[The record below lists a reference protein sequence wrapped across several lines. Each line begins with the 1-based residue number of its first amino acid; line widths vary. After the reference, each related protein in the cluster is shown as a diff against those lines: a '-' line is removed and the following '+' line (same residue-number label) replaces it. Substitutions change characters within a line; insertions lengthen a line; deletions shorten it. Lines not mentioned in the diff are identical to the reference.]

1 MWFAQAPANIAL
13 IKYMGKMDPIKNIPA
28 NPSLSYTLDNL
39 LSFVEIEKS
48 TGNVDRWEP
57 LQIPG
62 AGAFSLSDF
71 AQKRFLEHLSHM
83 KSVYQ
88 YSGHLV
94 VRSCNNFPTGSG
106 LASSASSFAA
116 LTKCASL
123 ALSEI
128 TGQEQ
133 KSLDELANLSRT
145 GSGSSC
151 RSFYSPWALWDD
163 TSVQS
168 LELSYSNLI
177 HHVILISKDE
187 KLVSSSAAHQLVVS
201 SPFYAERPTRAKD
214 NLRTCLDALY
224 NKNWDV
230 LYNVVWREFM
240 DMHNLFATCEEPFSY
255 ITDET
260 RGILDD
266 IARYWETHGDGP
278 LVTMDAGPNIHLLF
292 RDDQQE
298 LANHFRLFLLKDH
311 DIL

>member
-13 IKYMGKMDPIKNIPA
+13 IKYMGKKDPIRNIPL

-48 TGNVDRWEP
+48 TGTADCWEP

-62 AGAFSLSDF
+62 ASAFTLSDF
-71 AQKRFLEHLSHM
+71 SQKRFLAHLTHM
-83 KSVYQ
+83 KSVYN
-88 YSGHLV
+88 YKGHLV

-133 KSLDELANLSRT
+133 KSIDELANLSRT
-145 GSGSSC
+145 ASGSSC

-163 TSVQS
+163 TSVQA

-177 HHVILISKDE
+177 HHVILISKEE
-187 KLVSSSAAHQLVVS
+187 KSVSSSMAHQLVATS
-201 SPFYAERPTRAKD
+201 AFFAERATRAKE

-224 NKNWDV
+224 NKNWHV
-230 LYNVVWREFM
+230 LYEVVWREFM

-260 RGILDD
+260 RAILDN
-266 IARYWETHGDGP
+266 IERYWATHQDGP
-278 LVTMDAGPNIHLLF
+278 IVTMDAGPNIHLLF